1 MYNLKIKLKEKEVEA
16 MNTHKESAI
25 PDYTDWKQI
34 PWNQLEEYVVKLQ
47 QRIYQAEID
56 GEKRKVRDLQ
66 RMLLNS
72 KANLLIS
79 IKRVTQVNT
88 GKRTAGVDGY
98 LALTPEER
106 IKLYH
111 EMKKEEIKLHN
122 PKPAYRT
129 YITKKNGKLRP
140 LGIPT
145 IKDRIYQIIQIQ
157 IVNHAKLKTHLNHNG
172 KQDLNPHLMDSD
184 QSETRLMLLK
194 ESTQVLPQVK
204 NNGYLK
210 EILKGASTI

>member
-1 MYNLKIKLKEKEVEA
+1 

-79 IKRVTQVNT
+79 IKRVTQVNWYY
-88 GKRTAGVDGY
+88 V
-98 LALTPEER
+98 
-106 IKLYH
+106 
-111 EMKKEEIKLHN
+111 KK
-122 PKPAYRT
+122 
-129 YITKKNGKLRP
+129 
-140 LGIPT
+140 
-145 IKDRIYQIIQIQ
+145 KD
-157 IVNHAKLKTHLNHNG
+157 
-172 KQDLNPHLMDSD
+172 S
-184 QSETRLMLLK
+184 
-194 ESTQVLPQVK
+194 
-204 NNGYLK
+204 
-210 EILKGASTI
+210 